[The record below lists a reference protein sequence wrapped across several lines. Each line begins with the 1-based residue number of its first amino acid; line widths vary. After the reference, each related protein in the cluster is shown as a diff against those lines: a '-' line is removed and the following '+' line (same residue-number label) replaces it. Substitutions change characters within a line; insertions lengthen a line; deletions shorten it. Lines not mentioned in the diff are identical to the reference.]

1 MRWVD
6 PDTPISGLARLLRP
20 RAITM
25 AETDRCGLTD
35 RDLICPSVA
44 ADMHAKTAW
53 AREVMGGGISFC
65 LERPELAA
73 AGRPTAS
80 QTGRGLLGINARKRT
95 TGMLGLGG
103 TYSAGPATPGKKL
116 MGVCARHH
124 K

>member
-6 PDTPISGLARLLRP
+6 PDTPVSGLASLLRP

-35 RDLICPSVA
+35 RDLICRRVA
-44 ADMHAKTAW
+44 ADMHAKTAR
-53 AREVMGGGISFC
+53 ARQVMGRGIVFC
-65 LERPELAA
+65 LERPELIA
-73 AGRPTAS
+73 AGRPTAKQDGS
-80 QTGRGLLGINARKRT
+80 GLLGINARKGT
-95 TGMLGLGG
+95 TGMLGFGG
-103 TYSAGPATPGKKL
+103 TYSAGPTTPGKKV